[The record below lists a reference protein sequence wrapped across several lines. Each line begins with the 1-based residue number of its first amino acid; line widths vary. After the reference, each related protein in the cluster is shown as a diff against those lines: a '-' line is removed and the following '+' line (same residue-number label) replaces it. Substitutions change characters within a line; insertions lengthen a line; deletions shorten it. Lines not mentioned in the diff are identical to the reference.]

1 MQKKT
6 LSAIVAVLAVAVA
19 VVAGF
24 YFRKNKGP
32 GESISAAYDL
42 SCEPGGLPEGWY
54 VSSYE
59 NDYRAYGDG
68 SGVVTLSSDI
78 ADDLR
83 LCKTV
88 QVEEASLYVLT
99 GYIATEGVA
108 EGRGASLSIDN
119 YSLDKSCVY
128 SGGLT
133 GDNDFTETKLYFE
146 TRPGQTEVVLA
157 LRLGGYSEASR
168 GTVRFRDVTLRSGA
182 EGEGHYQLLE
192 AWGGSDDDSDDAFRD
207 EEHYRSFFAVI
218 VWAAVLS
225 GVLLLFGVYR
235 NRRLLTGRT
244 LPDKSYW
251 GGFAFIVAVGLL
263 LRLILCALFRGHDSD
278 MGCFIAWGQDVAR
291 NGARQFYW
299 AAGHDW
305 YDYPPGYMLFLGGY
319 SAILNLFNV
328 DTGTVFGIFLY
339 MLPAAAADL
348 GLSLLLMAFAR
359 RQRINNSGALILG
372 GLVFLNPALLFLTGA
387 WGQIDSIL
395 TLWLVV
401 SFLLLLHRE
410 PGRSFDRNRIL
421 SGAVFGLAVMTKWQ
435 ALMFG
440 PVYAMAHLFLIR
452 WGEKETKQDVR
463 NWGLV
468 VVKWLILTRETI
480 NTIVR
485 IRLGKKE
492 AQQDLRDTLLS
503 ALAAFAVILLISLPF
518 KGDESLLWFVER
530 FLTASSHYDYAT
542 VEAYNYFAFCG
553 ANWKRAGEYIIPR
566 VLTFK
571 QFGTIAICIAI
582 FCGFMMILRRYQREK
597 GLNRSLDQD
606 KGFLFLAASL
616 TMALIFTFGH
626 YMHERYVVPVLVM
639 LLFAYAYYKDRR
651 LLLIALLFTVTTFLN
666 EMMAQ
671 YVVSNGAI
679 DVIRGGREHNT
690 VLRFWSLAEV
700 VICLSFGGVAADMA
714 HDLRGK
720 LGALFQRE
728 ADDRPSRLYTFIEEG
743 LKK

>member
-6 LSAIVAVLAVAVA
+6 LNAIVAVLAVAVI
-19 VVAGF
+19 VAAGL
-24 YFRKNKGP
+24 YFKRSKG
-32 GESISAAYDL
+32 GGASVTTAYDL
-42 SCEPGGLPEGWY
+42 STEPGGLPEDWY
-54 VSSYE
+54 VTSYE
-59 NDYRAYGDG
+59 NEYQAYGDET
-68 SGVVTLSSDI
+68 GVITLHSDV

-83 LCKTV
+83 LCRKV
-88 QVEEASLYVLT
+88 SVEGGSLYVLT

-119 YSLDKSCVY
+119 YGLDRSCVY
-128 SGGLT
+128 SDGLM
-133 GDNDFTETKLYFE
+133 GDNGFTETKLFFE
-146 TRPGQTEVVLA
+146 TKPGQTEIILA

-168 GTVRFRDVTLRSGA
+168 GTVRFRDLTLRSGA
-182 EGEGHYQLLE
+182 AEEGRYQLLE
-192 AWGGSDDDSDDAFRD
+192 AWGGSGDDEDSDEAFRD
-207 EEHYRSFFAVI
+207 EEQYKSFFAII

-251 GGFAFIVAVGLL
+251 GGFAFIVVVGLL

-278 MGCFIAWGQDVAR
+278 MGCFIAWGQDIAH

-328 DTGTVFGIFLY
+328 DTGTVFGTFLY
-339 MLPAAAADL
+339 MLPAVAADL
-348 GLSLLLMAFAR
+348 ALALLLMGFAR
-359 RQRINNSGALILG
+359 KQRINNSGALILG

-440 PVYAMAHLFLIR
+440 PVYAIAHLFLIR
-452 WGEKETKQDVR
+452 WDG
-463 NWGLV
+463 
-468 VVKWLILTRETI
+468 
-480 NTIVR
+480 
-485 IRLGKKE
+485 KE
-492 AQQDLRDTLLS
+492 AWSDLRDTVLS
-503 ALAAFAVILLISLPF
+503 AFSALFVILLISLPF

-582 FCGFMMILRRYQREK
+582 FCGFMTILRRYQREK

-690 VLRFWSLAEV
+690 VLRFWSLVEV
-700 VICLSFGGVAADMA
+700 VVCLCFGGVTADMV

-720 LGALFQRE
+720 LGSLFQRE
-728 ADDRPSRLYTFIEEG
+728 ADDRPSGLYTFIEEG